1 MRSLKQVVVAIA
13 AGGVLVVG
21 GTVAGIVLTQGTSL
35 ADNVDACLANLGSG
49 SECHLTDQSVPDPSS
64 IYLQFTSPAGAS
76 GLQASVSWSVSCPS
90 TATPVTGSQVTG
102 VPSDLNLLTGI
113 DISSAESCLVTANL
127 QVVNF
132 KTLSQNAEMA
142 LDYNE
147 GTGTGAG
154 PSPTPTA
161 TATSSAPSGGISGA
175 IKGFDG
181 KCVNDPGNSSAL
193 RAVVDS
199 YACSGAKGKTWRYVQ
214 GMLVHNNLCL
224 NDKGNAGNGGKLIL
238 YTCNGGPDEI
248 WIFNSLKNIYQLKA
262 HNFGLCLTIPGSST
276 KNGVQLQADTCHGSA
291 GQHWALP

>member
-21 GTVAGIVLTQGTSL
+21 GTAAGIVLTQGTSL
-35 ADNVDACLANLGSG
+35 ADNVDACLANVGSG
-49 SECHLTDQSVPDPSS
+49 SECHLEDQSVPDPST
-64 IYLQFTSPAGAS
+64 IYLQFTSPAGSS

-90 TATPVTGSQVTG
+90 TAAAVTGSQLTG
-102 VPSDLNLLTGI
+102 VPSDLNILTGI
-113 DISSAESCLVTANL
+113 DIPSTASCLVTANL

-132 KTLSQNAEMA
+132 KGLTENAEMA
-142 LDYNE
+142 LDYDE
-147 GTGTGAG
+147 GTGVAA
-154 PSPTPTA
+154 SPTPTP
-161 TATSSAPSGGISGA
+161 TASVPSGGISGS

-199 YACSGAKGKTWRYVQ
+199 YACGSAKGKTWRYVD

-238 YTCNGGPDEI
+238 YSCNAGPDEI

-262 HNFGLCLTIPGSST
+262 HNFDLCLTIPGSST
-276 KNGVQLQADTCHGSA
+276 KNGVQLQADTCRSSA
-291 GQHWALP
+291 GQHWTLP